1 MDRKYW
7 ILSAVLMGTVMGPLD
22 TSVVNVAM
30 PTLSEV
36 FKSGMTT
43 VSWVSMSYLLV
54 LSSLLLTYG
63 RLGDMLGYRR
73 LFLLG
78 MIVFTAASVLC
89 GLSPTIG
96 ILIMARALQAA
107 GAGLMMAVA
116 PAIITR
122 TFPPAERGKALGY
135 NAMAVAVGLSVGPSF
150 GGFLLK
156 SFGWRSIFF
165 INVPIG
171 VAGYIWAK
179 SIIPV
184 ENEFHKERFDPPGA
198 LLGFVFLASI
208 LLYISKGQEIGW
220 TSGVGFLLLMI
231 SIVSFISFIIWE
243 KRAVEPMLDLSLFS
257 NRMFSAGNLSCLLNF
272 IAQYMMVFLTPFFL
286 DRAGY
291 STNQIGLIM
300 TAFPITMLMVAPISG
315 TLSDKIG
322 PLFLSTGGALI
333 CSVALYLMSTL
344 NLSSSRSEVVWRLVL
359 FGLGNGLFQTPNNS
373 SVMGSAPRE
382 RQGIASG
389 VLATMRNVGM
399 VLGIALGSGLFSMRN
414 AYYLDILP
422 QSGKA
427 LQDAAYMNGLRDMFV
442 LTAMIDLLCMI
453 TSMVRGKQET
463 GREILLEDRK

>member
-1 MDRKYW
+1 MDRKYL
-7 ILSAVLMGTVMGPLD
+7 ILTAVLMGTVMGPLD

-36 FKSGMTT
+36 FRAGMTT

-63 RLGDMLGYRR
+63 RLGDMLGYRK
-73 LFLLG
+73 LFLWG
-78 MIVFTAASVLC
+78 MIIFTAASVLC
-89 GLSPTIG
+89 GLSPTIAV
-96 ILIMARALQAA
+96 LIAARAFQAA

-116 PAIITR
+116 PAIITK

-165 INVPIG
+165 INLPIG
-171 VAGYIWAK
+171 IAGYFWAR
-179 SIIPV
+179 SVIPP
-184 ENEFHKERFDPPGA
+184 ENELKKESFDPPGA
-198 LLGFVFLASI
+198 LLGFVFLASL

-220 TSGVGFLLLMI
+220 TSGLGFFLL
-231 SIVSFISFIIWE
+231 IVSALSFTSFIIQE
-243 KRAVEPMLDLSLFS
+243 KRAREPMLDLSLFS

-286 DRAGY
+286 NRAGY
-291 STNQIGLIM
+291 STNQIGLLM
-300 TAFPITMLMVAPISG
+300 TAFPITMLLVAPISG

-333 CSVALYLMSTL
+333 SSAALYLMSTL
-344 NLSSSRSEVVWRLVL
+344 DLSSSGFEVVWRLVL

-373 SVMGSAPRE
+373 SVMGSAPRD

-399 VLGIALGSGLFSMRN
+399 VLGIALGSGLFSFRYS
-414 AYYLDILP
+414 YYLGILP
-422 QSGKA
+422 QSGKT
-427 LQDAAYMNGLRDMFV
+427 LQDAAYMSGLRDVFLM
-442 LTAMIDLLCMI
+442 TAIIDMLCMM
-453 TSMVRGKQET
+453 TSLVRGKQET
-463 GREILLEDRK
+463 GRERPLENRE